1 MVRVGDLLGSEQFF
15 GVLVADVVVEVSDLL
30 EGLMPLEIV
39 SDSLGDFLG
48 YFVQIIVVGMLGGL
62 DGNLFA

>member
-15 GVLVADVVVEVSDLL
+15 GVLVADVVVEASDLL

>member
-15 GVLVADVVVEVSDLL
+15 GVLVADVVIEVSDLL